1 MSVDGIDSDR
11 SFFIASVTQEITR
24 RPIYVMSHEPL
35 YSSIVVTT
43 LRGTAS
49 SNSTRITCTLDTMD
63 FSLNDHQKLIR
74 ATVRQFMKNEVR
86 PSVSGNGGVTGA
98 GGDKFCQVP
107 NGHVS

>member
-1 MSVDGIDSDR
+1 
-11 SFFIASVTQEITR
+11 
-24 RPIYVMSHEPL
+24 MSH
-35 YSSIVVTT
+35 SIRQLLSRRFVARQV
-43 LRGTAS
+43 RTALAS
-49 SNSTRITCTLDTMD
+49 RVHSTRWI
-63 FSLNDHQKLIR
+63 FWLNDHQKLIR